1 MSMEIFMWAC
11 ECTYKHVDV
20 SIKAGENTNPS
31 IQACE
36 GIDMGIG
43 A

>member
-1 MSMEIFMWAC
+1 MKSC
-11 ECTYKHVDV
+11 KSTSKHVDV
-20 SIKAGENTNPS
+20 SIKAWKNTNPS

-36 GIDMGIG
+36 GIDVGIG